1 MNELPRREFIS
12 TLAKSCLGVGLLPLT
27 ENFIHTPCHAFVP
40 KRVSPVR
47 NVIYLNM
54 SGAMSHVD
62 TLDPKP
68 GTTSAGPVEPIATS
82 ADDILLSEYLPNIA
96 QQMHNAAIV
105 RSVYTSQGAH
115 QQASYLMHTSYL
127 KRGTITHPT
136 FGSWVSKLTG
146 SINPTIP
153 NHVKIGGGPQIGA
166 GYLESQFGPVPI
178 GNPKS
183 GLANSKMADYLGS
196 NRFDSRLNLVSSIN
210 STFTEKFNQKQVRA
224 YTDLYKDAIKLMA
237 SEDLTAFDI
246 NKEPEVMHEKYG
258 TSNFGQG
265 CLLARRLI
273 EHGVRYVEVTR
284 GGWDTHSNNF
294 ERVEENCVDIDKS
307 IGALLSDLEVR
318 GMLSNVL
325 VVLTSEFG
333 RTPDINQGNGR
344 DHWPMAFSALYAG
357 AGIKGG
363 TTFGKSD
370 DLGKRAVENPV
381 KPEDLN
387 ATIAY
392 MMGLEVQNVHYSPS
406 GRPFK
411 VANEG
416 KPIKDIM
423 I

>member
-1 MNELPRREFIS
+1 MCIR
-12 TLAKSCLGVGLLPLT
+12 
-27 ENFIHTPCHAFVP
+27 
-40 KRVSPVR
+40 
-47 NVIYLNM
+47 
-54 SGAMSHVD
+54 
-62 TLDPKP
+62 
-68 GTTSAGPVEPIATS
+68 
-82 ADDILLSEYLPNIA
+82 
-96 QQMHNAAIV
+96 
-105 RSVYTSQGAH
+105 
-115 QQASYLMHTSYL
+115 
-127 KRGTITHPT
+127 
-136 FGSWVSKLTG
+136 
-146 SINPTIP
+146 
-153 NHVKIGGGPQIGA
+153 
-166 GYLESQFGPVPI
+166 
-178 GNPKS
+178 
-183 GLANSKMADYLGS
+183 
-196 NRFDSRLNLVSSIN
+196 DS
-210 STFTEKFNQKQVRA
+210 A

-265 CLLARRLI
+265 CLLARRLV